1 MSEFINLLIEYL
13 KQISGIVPL
22 PIFTFLGAFIEEL
35 IAPIPS
41 PVVMTLA
48 GSLASAEKYTIIGLT
63 LLALTGAIGKT
74 IGSYIIYFISSIAED
89 FVLNKIGKFIGVTH
103 KDVESISKKL
113 NGGKRD
119 DVVLFLLRAIPIIPT
134 APVSVVCGLIK
145 INLKTYLYST
155 FLGTFVRNIIYLYLG
170 FTSLNAVENI
180 NSDINNLEKFGY
192 MVILVFVSLIFYFI
206 YKQKKKKEAEEDI

>member
-1 MSEFINLLIEYL
+1 MMSNFINLLIEYL

-48 GSLASAEKYTIIGLT
+48 GSLAAAEKYTLISLL

-74 IGSYIIYFISSIAED
+74 IGSFLIYYISSVAED
-89 FVLNKIGKFIGVTH
+89 FILNKLGRFIGVSH
-103 KDVESISKKL
+103 KDVESISNKL
-113 NGGKRD
+113 NSGKRD
-119 DVVLFLLRAIPIIPT
+119 DLVLFLLRAIPIVPT

-145 INLKTYLYST
+145 INLKTYLYAT

-180 NSDINNLEKFGY
+180 NSDIDSLEKFGY
-192 MVILVFVSLIFYFI
+192 MIILVLIGLIFLFI
-206 YKQKKKKEAEEDI
+206 YKQKKKKESQE